1 MSPEDLV
8 MKKNRLTAAYDFD
21 FDLIGIVSTVK
32 EYKLAWNLN
41 QLNLFHLVKAE
52 DIKIEFTDHRQILI
66 SNLIHE
72 DDYSMVHLLKN
83 KLISSN
89 NGVNQYLI
97 QELSRF
103 DFLLK
108 VRNLTEDR
116 WAEKIYEQ
124 IRELRF
130 ADYVTRIKLD
140 RIKQKENLLF

>member
-1 MSPEDLV
+1 
-8 MKKNRLTAAYDFD
+8 MKKNRLAAVYDFD
-21 FDLIGIVSTVK
+21 FELIGIVSTVK

-41 QLNLFHLVKAE
+41 QLNLFHLVKAD

-72 DDYSMVHLLKN
+72 DDYSLVHLLKN
-83 KLISSN
+83 KLISTNS
-89 NGVNQYLI
+89 GVNQYLI

-124 IRELRF
+124 IRELRI
-130 ADYVTRIKLD
+130 ADYVTKIELE

>member
-1 MSPEDLV
+1 MSPDYLV
-8 MKKNRLTAAYDFD
+8 MKKNRLAAVYDFD
-21 FDLIGIVSTVK
+21 FELIGIVSTAK

-41 QLNLFHLVKAE
+41 QLNLFHLVKAD
-52 DIKIEFTDHRQILI
+52 DIKIEFTDHKQILI
-66 SNLIHE
+66 SNLIYE

-83 KLISSN
+83 KLISTNS
-89 NGVNQYLI
+89 GENQYLI
-97 QELSRF
+97 HELSRF

-124 IRELRF
+124 IRDLRI
-130 ADYVTRIKLD
+130 ADYVTRIELD

>member
-1 MSPEDLV
+1 
-8 MKKNRLTAAYDFD
+8 MKKNRLAAVYDFD
-21 FDLIGIVSTVK
+21 FELIGIVSTVK

-72 DDYSMVHLLKN
+72 DDYSLVHLLKN
-83 KLISSN
+83 KLISTNS
-89 NGVNQYLI
+89 GVNQYLI

-124 IRELRF
+124 IRELRI
-130 ADYVTRIKLD
+130 ADYVTKIELD

>member
-1 MSPEDLV
+1 
-8 MKKNRLTAAYDFD
+8 MKKNRLAAVYDFD
-21 FDLIGIVSTVK
+21 FELIGIVSTVK

-83 KLISSN
+83 KLISTN
-89 NGVNQYLI
+89 DGINQYLI

-103 DFLLK
+103 DYLLK
-108 VRNLTEDR
+108 VRNLTEDK

-124 IRELRF
+124 IRGLRI
-130 ADYVTRIKLD
+130 ADYVTKIELN